1 MFVAVAGLS
10 GDPSAIQGAAVLCG
24 LTMMEVRARCAGV
37 LPRILVRQVAEDEA
51 RRLVAG
57 LEVLGFR
64 VFAAEVR
71 QVPVDAQRI
80 VARQLEWTDSA
91 FAVTDGRGTRHDCP
105 LSTLA
110 LFQFG
115 FRATSHAETVKT
127 TERKFSMGKALMTG
141 GLSISTTVVKVTEQV
156 TSNREF
162 CILATRTEGLPAIM
176 LYELRLGFQ
185 CLGAELKP
193 SRYLNL
199 KALLERL
206 RALPVPVDERTAQP
220 AYLRG
225 LPQLGVDEL
234 DLGLFLVREGFFPG
248 AGGILP

>member
-1 MFVAVAGLS
+1 MFVAVAALP
-10 GDPSAIQGAAVLCG
+10 GDPAALQGAAGLCA

-37 LPRILVRQVAEDEA
+37 LPKILVRQAPELEA
-51 RRLVAG
+51 RRIVAG
-57 LEVLGFR
+57 LGSLGFR
-64 VFAAEVR
+64 AFAAEVR
-71 QVPVDAQRI
+71 QVPLDAQRI
-80 VARQLEWTDSA
+80 VARQLEWTDSG

-105 LSTLA
+105 CSTLA

-115 FRATSHAETVKT
+115 YRATSQSEMVKS
-127 TERKFSMGKALMTG
+127 TERKFSMGKALLTS
-141 GLSISTTVVKVTEQV
+141 GLSVSKTVVKVTEQV
-156 TSNREF
+156 TTNREF
-162 CILATRTEGLPAIM
+162 CIVAARSGGLPAII

-185 CLGAELKP
+185 GLGADLKP

-220 AYLRG
+220 AFLRG

-234 DLGLFLVREGFFPG
+234 DLGLFLVRESMN
-248 AGGILP
+248 L